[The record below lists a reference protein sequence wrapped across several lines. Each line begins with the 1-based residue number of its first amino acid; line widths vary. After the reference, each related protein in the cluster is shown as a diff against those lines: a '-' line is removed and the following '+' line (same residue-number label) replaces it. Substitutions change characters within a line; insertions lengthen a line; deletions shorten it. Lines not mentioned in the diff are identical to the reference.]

1 MRKDYVAQNDTNYHF
16 YRGK

>member
-1 MRKDYVAQNDTNYHF
+1 MRKDYVAQNDTNSHF